1 MTGKDTRL
9 FAKFAIDFPGS
20 PKIAGLSDAA
30 FRAFVEAVCYS
41 REYRTDGFIPAGV
54 ARKQW
59 SAAALAELSSNHPE
73 RPSLAEVDGGWRI
86 HDFAAH
92 QMTTADIEAK
102 RRAGAAGGRA
112 KASNRLA
119 GATDAL
125 QQSAGEN
132 VAPPLQRSESQMT
145 TGSDAESSHYP
156 AAREAT
162 DGSDAMT
169 VRLAGQQGIS
179 DLSAVIS
186 TAARCVDRR
195 LTASGALQLSLH
207 ILGKAATP
215 PRNAQPYV
223 LRSIERT
230 PAEVQQFIDEAA
242 IAV

>member
-9 FAKFAIDFPGS
+9 FAKFTIDFPGS

-59 SAAALAELSSNHPE
+59 SAAALAELTSNHPE

-119 GATDAL
+119 GATDARA
-125 QQSAGEN
+125 SRG
-132 VAPPLQRSESQMT
+132 V
-145 TGSDAESSHYP
+145 
-156 AAREAT
+156 
-162 DGSDAMT
+162 
-169 VRLAGQQGIS
+169 
-179 DLSAVIS
+179 
-186 TAARCVDRR
+186 RCVRR
-195 LTASGALQLSLH
+195 
-207 ILGKAATP
+207 
-215 PRNAQPYV
+215 
-223 LRSIERT
+223 
-230 PAEVQQFIDEAA
+230 
-242 IAV
+242 